1 MMAPIGFCLTEARSR
16 AASFYSLADAAE
28 YVNPRIGAGGNV
40 VFEGKVRDGSSLS
53 LYLEK
58 KFFLVNQLPTLFEP
72 DAESQAKYLDEQRVL
87 DAWERSSPVYLIIDE
102 RRVAYWRKSIT
113 ERVHIFH
120 QVTTCGSRVILSNQL

>member
-1 MMAPIGFCLTEARSR
+1 MA
-16 AASFYSLADAAE
+16 
-28 YVNPRIGAGGNV
+28 
-40 VFEGKVRDGSSLS
+40 
-53 LYLEK
+53 
-58 KFFLVNQLPTLFEP
+58 LPLDNFT